1 MLRKLLAALR
11 LYLRFKR
18 GKPVSYDQF
27 KPFFGMALDFAISR
41 GKEWAAADGVTD
53 WKDYAIQILAG
64 IREEVRPLVGAAGE
78 PDRLAVA
85 VADFQAMVE
94 G

>member
-18 GKPVSYDQF
+18 GKTVTYDQI
-27 KPFFGMALDFAISR
+27 KPFVSLALDFAVNR
-41 GKEWAAADGVTD
+41 AKEWAAADGVTD

-64 IREEVRPLVGAAGE
+64 IREDVRPLVGAAGE

-85 VADFQAMVE
+85 VADFQAIVE
-94 G
+94 A